1 MVLILAAAL
10 FISFR
15 LFHAAIATGMR
26 FFYGKVP
33 VYQPP
38 HAIMQVYR
46 GPHGGAQVKDGYY
59 EYQELFHNAVKVDGF
74 FGKGFIKFGAGFIKY
89 GGLS

>member
-1 MVLILAAAL
+1 MVFILAAA
-10 FISFR
+10 FFVFH
-15 LFHAAIATGMR
+15 LFHAAVATGMR

-46 GPHGGAQVKDGYY
+46 GPHGGAEVKDGYD
-59 EYQELFHNAVKVDGF
+59 EYQELFHNAVKVDCF
-74 FGKGFIKFGAGFIKY
+74 FGKGFIKFGDGFIE
-89 GGLS
+89 S